1 MVPYPLP
8 AQGIFS
14 FCSKNVRLQLTISQT
29 PMQLPANS
37 EVEVSFWRQTD
48 DRKVWYEWLVESYMT
63 VSGQRI
69 RLGVSDLH
77 SSKSNG
83 CMM

>member
-1 MVPYPLP
+1 MM
-8 AQGIFS
+8 
-14 FCSKNVRLQLTISQT
+14 QT

-48 DRKVWYEWLVESYMT
+48 DRKVWYEWLVESFINIG
-63 VSGQRI
+63 GQRV